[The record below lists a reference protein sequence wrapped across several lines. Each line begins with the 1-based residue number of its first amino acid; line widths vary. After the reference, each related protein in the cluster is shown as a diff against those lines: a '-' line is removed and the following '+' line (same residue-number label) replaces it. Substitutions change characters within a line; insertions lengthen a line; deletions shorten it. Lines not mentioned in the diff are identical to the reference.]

1 MLSKIFHLF
10 MVAGVLAQFS
20 IAQSADSEK
29 NRRIERANEILK
41 AAREVIYKGIDKSD
55 IKTIQIEKQIT
66 SAVEAKILY
75 EGEAEPQETKS
86 RVKIDKE
93 VMARFP
99 DRLKSVTTT
108 YMPEMDENE
117 NFSKMELVANGE
129 EVEVKQLSVFNGKE
143 FDMKEALKTGGM
155 SKEEIE
161 KQIKKVAEAQ
171 REMETKEFVRQNLW
185 ADVFPVLLDL
195 PWEIDTRFV
204 YLGKAQAGDKR
215 ANILEYVPT
224 DKEKAQQKKH
234 KATGKARLFFDEK
247 THLLLML
254 TAELLV
260 KKSNIKTKYFFS
272 DYEEED
278 GILVAK
284 RINAEAI
291 TSNDEGVEFAGK
303 KTVRG
308 SSKTIS
314 EIIVKKFKINPTFKK
329 GTFEVKK
336 KKRTQGDAGNQQS
349 EAKQGV
355 CKMKSCRIQASLAM
369 NLATLF
375 SKGRLKDG
383 IP

>member
-1 MLSKIFHLF
+1 MLNKIFYLF
-10 MVAGVLAQFS
+10 MAAGVLAQFS
-20 IAQSADSEK
+20 IAQSADAEK
-29 NRRIERANEILK
+29 NRRIEKANEILK

-55 IKTIQIEKQIT
+55 IKAIQIEKQVT
-66 SAVEAKILY
+66 SAVEAKILF

-99 DRLKSVTTT
+99 DQFKSAATT
-108 YMPEMDENE
+108 YMPKMDENE
-117 NFSKMELVANGE
+117 NFSKMELIANGE
-129 EVEVKQLSVFNGKE
+129 EIEVKQLSVFNGKE
-143 FDMKEALKTGGM
+143 FDMKEALKTGGA

-161 KQIKKVAEAQ
+161 KQIKKVAEAR

-185 ADVFPVLLDL
+185 ADLFPVLLDL
-195 PWEIDTRFV
+195 PWEIDTRFA

-234 KATGKARLFFDEK
+234 KSTGKMRLFFDEK
-247 THLLLML
+247 SHLLLML
-254 TAELLV
+254 TSELLV

-272 DYEEED
+272 DYEEKD

-284 RINAEAI
+284 RINTETI

-314 EIIVKKFKINPTFKK
+314 EIIVKFKINPTFKK

-336 KKRTQGDAGNQQS
+336 KN
-349 EAKQGV
+349 
-355 CKMKSCRIQASLAM
+355 
-369 NLATLF
+369 
-375 SKGRLKDG
+375 
-383 IP
+383 